1 MYNHYIGGITLFDV
15 LPLYIVHDWFCVYG
29 VGMSDASVA
38 VPEGY
43 EIVRTIST
51 SESVGEYIARHQ
63 AEGVL
68 VRLRIFNFTTAS
80 GATTR
85 RHSREHLRSD
95 ITFMEELEQPGII
108 RIFDYS
114 DTKNLFWI
122 ATLPAEVDK
131 LFECFDFLASQ
142 PVQSRQM
149 LVYQFLA
156 VLQRIHNN
164 HVVHRNLSSD
174 AVFLTPEH
182 EIYIGDFGLA
192 SYLTDRP
199 TIRLE
204 TTIVTTTSYLPPEV
218 RNADTFICNVSSDIF
233 SAGLLVFEILSATAL
248 PKDKPDQINEILH
261 FRLNEQVADG
271 TINSSIAEAILKAA
285 HPSPQKRWPTAEG
298 FANAL
303 KTSGQNKS
311 AYRTTSVDES
321 ATMAIADS
329 AEPVEAAS
337 KDATTEVAQPPQP
350 ETKAVETADTI
361 TPLDTSHEIWN
372 NHYEILEKIGE
383 GGQAVVYKAY
393 DHLTNEEIAIKT
405 IWSRHRGDR
414 AAINRLKQGAMI
426 ARSLT
431 HRHIIKTY
439 SVEQRTDADSL
450 GKYVFICMELIGS
463 QLDLANVIE
472 TRKNAGKKISLD
484 ETLHIIRQL
493 LDALMYAHEYTI
505 HRDIK
510 PGNIMLV
517 RRDGQTGGDDISD
530 LTKFD
535 IKLIDF
541 GIAKVLSQKHIDV
554 TGKGFRSAY
563 YGAPELADTHTGVDA
578 RADIYSVGVIMYQML
593 TGNIPRKGSPPA
605 NKVNKNVPAALA
617 KVIDR
622 AISTDR
628 EKRFKVVSEFTKE
641 IERAVSKFNWVRKAA
656 KVAAVLLIG
665 ACTAAAAKYFLPE
678 PERLPVRQ
686 SMELLQNRSPDIKIA
701 SLANAAIVRY
711 SDIEG
716 YNSYDSLRQEALL
729 GLKTAED
736 LGTDTFNRSYPPW
749 KKQEEVWFEV
759 EPAVKK
765 IEGIAKDQKEYNARE
780 DLAVVDHLMTL
791 EPSSKIVSEVTEK
804 AKKAE
809 TLLEERPI
817 AQDTLDLCA
826 DSYDL
831 AANVYMNIQ
840 ELAGD
845 SDAPETAEQINTELK
860 NVGQLREASLFSRKA
875 IEAVEQLKDFGFQER
890 NAKCFDK
897 ADRYYNTFELRTAS
911 KYYDLLGQICGT
923 MANVRDQVDFARS
936 DIGLISSR
944 LMDLCYED
952 VETFENYPTW
962 KERLEYVY
970 KKKDIAAKYILIRN
984 LLVKGPRDVPLTI
997 YDLVGSALQQYRQND
1012 LDTAA
1017 AELIDAIQLYK
1028 EFMLEKI
1035 DKLMADCGTL
1045 STFSTVSAEKIGNCK
1060 SALEK
1065 LSNSLIES
1073 PWPQADFA
1081 DEYNR
1086 YWQQIAE
1093 EKQALREQLTENARQ
1108 LRKNIIDSKNK
1119 AQQQS
1124 FFWESRRIDKY
1135 VAVARQYDNDDID
1148 AGIANW
1154 KYVEDLS
1161 RLSAILNQM
1170 STIDSLLDKM
1180 LGRKDQLD
1188 RLAAGIDEAITFCQ
1202 RFKGISSEEK
1212 EKYEQWESDL
1222 QQLRSK
1228 LIAPQDNVYLID
1240 QSEKDFTANY
1250 GDIQSAFSEIRAQ
1263 LPYHRNRVI
1272 ELVNKT
1278 QSLEKTADHIG
1289 RFHQHWSTIFADSI
1303 SLEIKPDFTQTRA
1316 YLESVK
1322 EDVDNWPP
1330 ERFNRQMRDRCNVL
1344 ADALGKQGRMVASI
1358 TSAVLSEKI
1367 RLIEAIESFEK
1378 RVNEVLSDEDIRTLE
1393 ALAAADEPQALRRF
1407 RQLPNLLGL
1416 TRQKLTNV
1424 ALESVPASASSLP
1437 ENSTADFEVDT
1448 WLVAFNTREA
1458 QLDAHISQ
1466 LQTIQDTVL
1475 IFQETRELIAQQS
1488 STETEYYIGLRDYTV
1503 GLIDYSDISGKI
1515 DAVTADSAAVKMCS
1529 FLEQMEDDT
1538 VPRLKDIITTVAEIG
1553 KELANLK
1560 SAKISTLTEAKDFNK
1575 KRQQLLDRIA
1585 ALREDLKKLDRT
1597 NIESTCKEAI
1607 DNATSRIKNLIGNSN
1622 QSARL
1627 NKLTSSLWAFY
1638 PDHRNW
1644 EQWVA
1649 FLQLHHIAVSND
1661 DIWLAS
1667 SGLLRVVNEK
1677 GAYLKLTEIA
1687 SNPTKIFSSDTT
1699 NAANF
1704 GWPRHIGHQ
1713 KDPTVIFAFIPGT
1726 ASAGIGPF
1734 YVATREISNAQ
1745 YRLFME
1751 EIEAKLATKLA
1762 GWSYFSDQ
1770 NNKLLIGQAQGQF
1783 PPCRIT
1789 WDETASAFVSDKN
1802 YENAPVTWVTSGG
1815 ARAYAEWLGA
1825 QLPTAA
1831 QHAYAARAGINTKYP
1846 WGGDLSNAVSYA
1858 HLRSLAWQ
1866 NAARDYNAK
1875 RDDPIQIAYPPV
1887 GAVKDFLREEALD
1900 PARIAHSENNNH
1912 PVWPYFTEN
1921 NKPNAWGLYDM
1932 LGNVW
1937 EWCSDLQNNSEPV
1950 ICGGS
1955 CLSPPEYI
1963 GPASKYEFKAQACDV
1978 GFRVVIPAN

>member
-1 MYNHYIGGITLFDV
+1 
-15 LPLYIVHDWFCVYG
+15 
-29 VGMSDASVA
+29 MSDASVA

-51 SESVGEYIARHQ
+51 SESVGEYIVRHQ
-63 AEGVL
+63 AENVL
-68 VRLRIFNFTTAS
+68 VRLRIFNFTTAA

-142 PVQSRQM
+142 PLQFRQM

-156 VLQRIHNN
+156 VLQRIHNS

-271 TINSSIAEAILKAA
+271 TISSSIAEAILKAA
-285 HPSPQKRWPTAEG
+285 HPSPQKRWSTAEG

-303 KTSGQNKS
+303 KTSGQKKS
-311 AYRTTSVDES
+311 AHRTTSVDES

-329 AEPVEAAS
+329 AEPVEATS
-337 KDATTEVAQPPQP
+337 EHATTEVAQPSQP
-350 ETKAVETADTI
+350 ATKAFETADTI

-372 NHYEILEKIGE
+372 SHYEILEKIGE

-517 RRDGQTGGDDISD
+517 RRDGQTADDTSD

-563 YGAPELADTHTGVDA
+563 YGAPELADTRTGVDA

-665 ACTAAAAKYFLPE
+665 TCTAAAAKYFLPE

-686 SMELLQNRSPDIKIA
+686 SMELLQNRSPDIEIA

-716 YNSYDSLRQEALL
+716 YNSYDSLRQEALG

-736 LGTDTFNRSYPPW
+736 LGTDTFKPSYSPW

-765 IEGIAKDQKEYNARE
+765 IERIAKDQKEYNARE
-780 DLAVVDHLMTL
+780 DLAVVDLLMTL

-804 AKKAE
+804 AQKAE

-817 AQDTLDLCA
+817 ARNTLNICA

-831 AANVYMNIQ
+831 AANVYVNIQ

-860 NVGQLREASLFSRKA
+860 NVGQLREASLFSRQA
-875 IEAVEQLKDFGFQER
+875 IETVEQLKDSGFQER

-897 ADRYYNTFELRTAS
+897 ADRYYNTFELRTAT

-923 MANVRDQVDFARS
+923 MANVRDQVDFSRS

-970 KKKDIAAKYILIRN
+970 KKKDIAAKYTLIRN

-997 YDLVGSALQQYRQND
+997 YDLVSSALQQYRQND
-1012 LDTAA
+1012 LDSAA
-1017 AELIDAIQLYK
+1017 AELIDAIEQYK

-1035 DKLMADCGTL
+1035 DKLIADCGTL
-1045 STFSTVSAEKIGNCK
+1045 STFSTVSAEKIGNSK
-1060 SALEK
+1060 NAFEK

-1073 PWPQADFA
+1073 PWPPVDFA

-1086 YWQQIAE
+1086 YWQQITE
-1093 EKQALREQLTENARQ
+1093 EKQALREQLAGNARQ

-1124 FFWESRRIDKY
+1124 FFWESQHIDKY
-1135 VAVARQYDNDDID
+1135 VAVARQYDSDDIA

-1170 STIDSLLDKM
+1170 KTIDLLLDKM
-1180 LGRKDQLD
+1180 LARKGQLD
-1188 RLAAGIDEAITFCQ
+1188 DLAADIDEAIAFCQ

-1222 QQLRSK
+1222 KQLRYK
-1228 LIAPQDNVYLID
+1228 LTAPQDNVYLID
-1240 QSEKDFTANY
+1240 QSEEAFAANY

-1272 ELVNKT
+1272 ELINKT
-1278 QSLEKTADHIG
+1278 HSLEKTADHIG
-1289 RFHQHWSTIFADSI
+1289 RLHQNWSIVLADSV
-1303 SLEIKPDFTQTRA
+1303 SLEIKSDPRLLLAGTRD

-1344 ADALGKQGRMVASI
+1344 ADALGKQDRIVASI

-1378 RVNEVLSDEDIRTLE
+1378 RVNEILSDGDIRMLE
-1393 ALAAADEPQALRRF
+1393 ALAAADERQSLRRF

-1416 TRQKLTNV
+1416 TRQKLTNIV
-1424 ALESVPASASSLP
+1424 LESVSASASSLP

-1448 WLVAFNTREA
+1448 WLIAFNTKEA

-1466 LQTIQDTVL
+1466 LQAIQDTVS
-1475 IFQETRELIAQQS
+1475 IFQETRELLSQQS

-1515 DAVTADSAAVKMCS
+1515 DAVTADNATVEMCS

-1575 KRQQLLDRIA
+1575 KRQQLLGRIA
-1585 ALREDLKKLDRT
+1585 ALREDLQKLDRT
-1597 NIESTCKEAI
+1597 NIEDTCKEAI
-1607 DNATSRIKNLIGNSN
+1607 DNAMSRIKNLIGSSN
-1622 QSARL
+1622 QNAKLS
-1627 NKLTSSLWAFY
+1627 KLTSSLWAFY

-1644 EQWVA
+1644 EQWLG
-1649 FLQLHHIAVSND
+1649 FLQLYHIAVFNE
-1661 DIWLAS
+1661 DIFLSS

-1677 GAYLKLTEIA
+1677 GDYLKLTEIA
-1687 SNPTKIFSSDTT
+1687 ANPTEVFSSDMT

-1734 YVATREISNAQ
+1734 YMATREISNAQ

-1789 WDETASAFVSDKN
+1789 WDETASVFVSDKN
-1802 YENAPVTWVTSGG
+1802 FENAPVTWVTSGG

-1831 QHAYAARAGINTKYP
+1831 QHTYATRTGTNTTYP
-1846 WGGDLSNAVSYA
+1846 WGDELSNAVSYA
-1858 HLRSLAWQ
+1858 HLRSVAWQ

-1875 RDDPIQIAYPPV
+1875 RDDPVQIAYPPV

-1900 PARIAHSENNNH
+1900 PANIAHSENNNH

-1937 EWCSDLQNNSEPV
+1937 EWCTDMQNNSEPV

-1963 GPASKYEFKAQACDV
+1963 SPASKYEFKAQACDV
-1978 GFRVVIPAN
+1978 GFRIVIATK